1 MYAGLR
7 KRGQNNQ
14 KKCHKSATFH
24 MWKDAPVVDIVTKIG
39 MLTDVPDVVLQAEY
53 EL

>member
-1 MYAGLR
+1 
-7 KRGQNNQ
+7 
-14 KKCHKSATFH
+14 